1 MKRKG
6 GGKVIKM
13 AKKKHFTLLLVSLLL
28 LLSTAFIVHY
38 SQAPKK
44 PFRTNEASYIISTDG
59 VTVNAVNGETGRTDY
74 YGTDASSVVQAAID
88 SLGPSGGIIWIKEGT
103 YVISSTVKVPG
114 NVTLSGVG
122 FATKL
127 VLADFADQ
135 EVIANKHAGDYVDS
149 GIVITDLQ
157 IDGNGAKQTPE
168 AQVSAIFLSR
178 VSRSRI
184 EECWIH
190 NVAPYSINAG
200 FYALHS
206 AYLTI
211 RGNAIYNNQ
220 YAGIFL
226 SGGRYGIISDNMFN
240 GNHRAVYLASHFN
253 GVVEGNQIVSGH
265 EGIRMYV
272 FASNNLIQGNLIKD
286 NTEEGIVITHQ
297 ECGNNMLLGNK
308 LVNNVVQIFD
318 GGTGTI
324 IRHNDGCP
332 TENQGIASVTNGT
345 YIPHGLAVTPRSVQ
359 LTPTA
364 QRIIACI
371 FENSTHIQVGFW
383 FLDGNAVTE
392 PEEVYWHA
400 EF

>member
-1 MKRKG
+1 
-6 GGKVIKM
+6 M
-13 AKKKHFTLLLVSLLL
+13 AKKKHFTVLLAVLLLV
-28 LLSTAFIVHY
+28 LSTAFLVHY
-38 SQAPKK
+38 SQAPRK
-44 PFRTNEASYIISTDG
+44 PSRVNEASYIISTDG
-59 VTVNAVNGETGRTDY
+59 VNNYATNGETGTIEY
-74 YGTDASSVVQAAID
+74 SGTDASSVIQAAID

-149 GIVITDLQ
+149 DIVITNLQ
-157 IDGNGAKQTPE
+157 IDGNGAKQTLE
-168 AQVSAIFLSR
+168 AKVSAIFLSK
-178 VSRSRI
+178 VSRSRV
-184 EECWIH
+184 EGCWIH
-190 NVAPYSINAG
+190 NVAPKTTNAG
-200 FYALHS
+200 VYALYS

-211 RGNAIYNNQ
+211 RGNAIYENP

-226 SGGRYGIISDNMFN
+226 SSGSRGIISDNMFYR
-240 GNHRAVYLASHFN
+240 NHRAVYLAGHLN

-265 EGIRMYV
+265 EGIRLYV
-272 FASNNLIQGNLIKD
+272 SASNNLIQGNLIRD
-286 NTEEGIVITHQ
+286 NSEEGIVITHQ
-297 ECGNNMLLGNK
+297 ECRNNMLLGNR
-308 LVNNVVQIFD
+308 LVNNIVQIFD
-318 GGTGTI
+318 GGTGTT
-324 IRHNDGCP
+324 IRHNDGYP
-332 TENQGIASVTNGT
+332 TENHGIANVANGT

-364 QRIIACI
+364 RRVIACI
-371 FENSTHIQVGFW
+371 FKNSTHIQVGFW
-383 FLDGNAVTE
+383 FLDGNTVTE